1 MERTDSTTTPV
12 DPVAD
17 LAQAVV
23 DAAAELAGDGRQPT
37 GARLSRPPKPDFGDY
52 SSNAPMLLA
61 PLVGEPP
68 RQVAERLCAIV
79 TDRLGADLARCEVAG
94 PGFLNMFMSDA
105 WFRRALAA
113 AASAGEGYGRQLPE
127 QPERVQ
133 VEFVSAN
140 PTGPA
145 NAATGRH
152 AAYGD
157 SLARILS
164 FAGHEVEREYYVNDY
179 GTQVRRFGESIQAR
193 ARGEAPPEDGY
204 QGDYV
209 TDLASRIEG
218 AADADVD
225 DLARRGVELM
235 IGEVRAT
242 LERYRVTFDRF
253 FHERELYDSGAV
265 DGAVELLSERGHV
278 YDSDGATWLRSSTF
292 GDDKDRVLKR
302 SSGEETYFGGD
313 IAYHA
318 DKLARG
324 FDRVID
330 VWGADHHG
338 YVGRMQAAWE
348 AIGGVPGRLELVI
361 MQLVNL
367 LEGGQRAQFSKRKGE
382 FVTLD
387 ELIDD
392 IGVDAARFFMLQR
405 SHDTA
410 LDLDLKLAREQSQ
423 ENPVYYV
430 QYAHARIASIL
441 RKAGE
446 GRVEEAVSAA
456 SAGAAGGDDA
466 AAGGDVAASGGA
478 ADPGGSSGAPHP
490 SATALLKQLLEF
502 PEEVRLAAE
511 RRAPHRMTAYS
522 LEVARS
528 FSAFYRDCQVVGGE
542 DEDFRIALSVQ
553 ARRVIARALD
563 LLGVDAPDSM

>member
-1 MERTDSTTTPV
+1 MRALHTL
-12 DPVAD
+12 DPIAD
-17 LAQAVV
+17 LETAVL
-23 DAAAELAGDGRQPT
+23 DAAEEMVGDGKRPDN
-37 GARLSRPPKPDFGDY
+37 ARLSRPPKADFGDY

-61 PLVGEPP
+61 PLLGEPP
-68 RQVAERLCAIV
+68 RAVAERLGELV
-79 TDRLGADLARCEVAG
+79 TKRLGEDLERAEVAG
-94 PGFLNMFMSDA
+94 PGFLNLFMSER
-105 WFRRALAA
+105 WFRQALAA
-113 AASAGEGYGRQLPE
+113 AAAAGDDFGRAHPDR
-127 QPERVQ
+127 PERIQ

-157 SLARILS
+157 SLGRILS
-164 FAGHEVEREYYVNDY
+164 FAGHDVQREYYVNDY
-179 GTQVRRFGESIQAR
+179 GGQVRRFGESIKAR
-193 ARGEAPPEDGY
+193 ARGEDPPEDGY

-209 TDLASRIEG
+209 IDLAKRIDG
-218 AADADVD
+218 AAEADPD
-225 DLARRGVELM
+225 ELARQGVELM
-235 IGEVRAT
+235 IDEVRAT
-242 LERYRVTFDRF
+242 LERYRVSFDRF
-253 FHERELYDSGAV
+253 FHERDLHEA
-265 DGAVELLSERGHV
+265 GAVERAIDLLREHGYVYESE
-278 YDSDGATWLRSSTF
+278 GATWLRTTAL

-302 SSGEETYFGGD
+302 SDGDETYFASD
-313 IAYHA
+313 IAYHE
-318 DKLARG
+318 DKRERG

-338 YVGRMQAAWE
+338 HVARMLAVWE
-348 AIGGVPGRLELVI
+348 ALGGEPGRLELVI

-367 LEGGQRAQFSKRKGE
+367 MEGGQRFQSSKRSGY

-405 SHDTA
+405 SHDTT

-441 RKAGE
+441 RKAGPE
-446 GRVEEAVSAA
+446 RVAEAV
-456 SAGAAGGDDA
+456 GTDLGGGGD
-466 AAGGDVAASGGA
+466 GEPV
-478 ADPGGSSGAPHP
+478 HP

-502 PEEVRLAAE
+502 PEEVRLAAD
-511 RRAPHRMTAYS
+511 RRAPHRMTTYS

-553 ARRVIARALD
+553 ARRVIASALD
-563 LLGVDAPDSM
+563 LLGVEAPDSM